1 MKYDFDEKETIKI
14 KEKIVKTNKE
24 IEDAVIGQNYK
35 KASKLKE
42 QLAKLEKDIVEIRQ
56 KFTIPKNK
64 RLTIKSEDIQKV
76 LSIST

>member
-1 MKYDFDEKETIKI
+1 MKYDFDEKETIKL
-14 KEKIVKTNKE
+14 KEKIVKLNKE

-35 KASKLKE
+35 KASNLKE
-42 QLAKLEKDIVEIRQ
+42 KVAKFEKEIVNIRQ
-56 KFTIPKNK
+56 KFNIPKNK

>member
-14 KEKIVKTNKE
+14 KEKIVKLNKE
-24 IEDAVIGQNYK
+24 IEAAVIGQNYK

-42 QLAKLEKDIVEIRQ
+42 QLSKLEKEIVEIRQ

-64 RLTIKSEDIQKV
+64 RLTIKAEDIQKV